1 MIILRQYTFS
11 KKENKDSEKDKKS
24 SKRKALELG
33 AGLGVGIGVSG
44 INNIGRGIGQ
54 GALMK
59 KADEIRLSEEE
70 NSKLKSALKKQAKD
84 QGTKIV
90 EFPDLDNSMATEGGI
105 IARSLH
111 KLLNKYPKLK
121 EDVKKSDPITEH
133 IGTDTIILGKGKK
146 SDADVLA
153 HELGHTQFTHRKR
166 SKNFIAKAAHEI
178 SGLSRLGTSNK
189 ANVLYAASGFKNGLK
204 SAKAKA
210 EGKKEKTWDKIKSVA
225 VPALVSAPML
235 ITEASATG
243 KGLKMLKNAGA
254 SKESMKQAKKALGA
268 ALGAYAL
275 QAGGSIASG
284 YAGRLIGKA
293 VGKKKYK
300 NKNKEEKNK
309 KES

>member
-11 KKENKDSEKDKKS
+11 KKENKDSEEDEKS
-24 SKRKALELG
+24 SKRKALG
-33 AGLGVGIGVSG
+33 VGLGVGIGVSG

>member
-11 KKENKDSEKDKKS
+11 KKENKDSEKDEKS
-24 SKRKALELG
+24 SKRKALG
-33 AGLGVGIGVSG
+33 AGLGIAVVTDV
-44 INNIGRGIGQ
+44 GRGLGQ
-54 GALMK
+54 GILMK

-105 IARSLH
+105 MGRSFH

-121 EDVKKSDPITEH
+121 EDVKKSDPTIEY
-133 IGTDTIILGKGKK
+133 IGTDTIITGKGRN

-153 HELGHTQFTHRKR
+153 HELGHTQFAHRKR
-166 SKNFIAKAAHEI
+166 SKNFIAKAAHEL
-178 SGLSRLGTSNK
+178 SGLSELGTSNK

-225 VPALVSAPML
+225 VPALVSAPLL
-235 ITEASATG
+235 ISEASASG
-243 KGLKMLKNAGA
+243 KGLKMLKKAGA

-268 ALGAYAL
+268 AYGAYAL

-284 YAGRLIGKA
+284 YTGRLLGKA

-300 NKNKEEKNK
+300 NKEEKNK

>member
-11 KKENKDSEKDKKS
+11 KKENKDSEKDEKS

-268 ALGAYAL
+268 AYGAYAL

-284 YAGRLIGKA
+284 YTGRLLGKA

-300 NKNKEEKNK
+300 NKEEKNK

>member
-11 KKENKDSEKDKKS
+11 KKENKDSEKDEKS
-24 SKRKALELG
+24 SKRKALG
-33 AGLGVGIGVSG
+33 AGLGVAAVTDV
-44 INNIGRGIGQ
+44 GRGIGQ
-54 GALMK
+54 VILNK
-59 KADEIRLSEEE
+59 KGDEIRLSEEE

-90 EFPDLDNSMATEGGI
+90 EFPDLDNSSATEGGI
-105 IARSLH
+105 FGRYLH
-111 KLLNKYPKLK
+111 KLLNKYPAKLR
-121 EDVKKSDPITEH
+121 EDLKKSDPTIEY
-133 IGTDTIILGKGKK
+133 IGTDTIILGKGKN

-166 SKNFIAKAAHEI
+166 SKDFIAKAAHEL
-178 SGLSRLGTSNK
+178 SGLSKIGTRNK

-254 SKESMKQAKKALGA
+254 SKESMKQANKALGA
-268 ALGAYAL
+268 YYGTYAL

-300 NKNKEEKNK
+300 NKEEKNKNK

>member
-24 SKRKALELG
+24 SNRKALG
-33 AGLGVGIGVSG
+33 AGLGIAAVTDVG
-44 INNIGRGIGQ
+44 RRLGQ
-54 GALMK
+54 GILIK

-105 IARSLH
+105 IGRSLH

-121 EDVKKSDPITEH
+121 EDFKKSDPITEH
-133 IGTDTIILGKGKK
+133 IGTDTIILGKGKT

-153 HELGHTQFTHRKR
+153 HELGHTQFIHRKR

-178 SGLSRLGTSNK
+178 SGLSKLGTSNK

-225 VPALVSAPML
+225 VPALVSAPLL

-268 ALGAYAL
+268 AYGTYAL
-275 QAGGSIASG
+275 RAGGSIASG

>member
-11 KKENKDSEKDKKS
+11 KKENKDSEKDEKS
-24 SKRKALELG
+24 SKRKALG
-33 AGLGVGIGVSG
+33 AGLGIAVVTDV
-44 INNIGRGIGQ
+44 GRGLGQ
-54 GALMK
+54 GILMK

-111 KLLNKYPKLK
+111 KLLNKYPELR
-121 EDVKKSDPITEH
+121 EDFKKSDPTTEH

-225 VPALVSAPML
+225 VPALVSAPLL
-235 ITEASATG
+235 ISEASASG
-243 KGLKMLKNAGA
+243 KGLKMLKKAGA

-268 ALGAYAL
+268 AYGAYAL

-284 YAGRLIGKA
+284 YAGRLLGKA

-300 NKNKEEKNK
+300 NKEEKNK

>member
-11 KKENKDSEKDKKS
+11 KKENKDSEKDEKS

-121 EDVKKSDPITEH
+121 EDLKKSDPITEH

-153 HELGHTQFTHRKR
+153 HELGHTQFIHRKR

-178 SGLSRLGTSNK
+178 SGLSKLGTSNK

-225 VPALVSAPML
+225 VPALVSAPLL

-268 ALGAYAL
+268 ALGVYAL

>member
-11 KKENKDSEKDKKS
+11 KKENKDSEKDEKS
-24 SKRKALELG
+24 SKRKALG
-33 AGLGVGIGVSG
+33 VGLGIAVVTDV
-44 INNIGRGIGQ
+44 GRGIGQ

-105 IARSLH
+105 IGRSFH
-111 KLLNKYPKLK
+111 KLLNKYSKLK
-121 EDVKKSDPITEH
+121 EDVKKSDPTIEH
-133 IGTDTIILGKGKK
+133 IGTDTIILGKGKT

-178 SGLSRLGTSNK
+178 SGLSELGISNK

-225 VPALVSAPML
+225 VPALVSAPLL

-243 KGLKMLKNAGA
+243 KGLKMLKKAGA

-300 NKNKEEKNK
+300 NKEEKNK

>member
-11 KKENKDSEKDKKS
+11 KKENKDSEKDEKS
-24 SKRKALELG
+24 SKRKVLE
-33 AGLGVGIGVSG
+33 LGVGIGVSG

-111 KLLNKYPKLK
+111 KLLNKYPELR
-121 EDVKKSDPITEH
+121 EDFKKSDPTTEH

-300 NKNKEEKNK
+300 NKNKNKEEKNK

>member
-11 KKENKDSEKDKKS
+11 KKENKDSEKDEKS
-24 SKRKALELG
+24 SKRKALG
-33 AGLGVGIGVSG
+33 AGLGVAAVTDV
-44 INNIGRGIGQ
+44 GRGIGQ
-54 GALMK
+54 VILNK
-59 KADEIRLSEEE
+59 KGDEIRLSEEE

-90 EFPDLDNSMATEGGI
+90 EFPDLDNSSATEGGI
-105 IARSLH
+105 LGRYLH
-111 KLLNKYPKLK
+111 KLLNKYPAELR
-121 EDVKKSDPITEH
+121 ENLKKSDPTIEY
-133 IGTDTIILGKGKK
+133 IGTDTIILGKGKN

-166 SKNFIAKAAHEI
+166 SKDFIAKAAHEL

-300 NKNKEEKNK
+300 NKEEKNK

>member
-11 KKENKDSEKDKKS
+11 KKENKDSEKDEKS
-24 SKRKALELG
+24 SKRKALG
-33 AGLGVGIGVSG
+33 VGLGIAVVTDV
-44 INNIGRGIGQ
+44 GRGIGQ

-105 IARSLH
+105 IGRSFH
-111 KLLNKYPKLK
+111 KLLNKYSKLK
-121 EDVKKSDPITEH
+121 EDVKKSDPTIEH
-133 IGTDTIILGKGKK
+133 IGTDTIILGKGKN

-178 SGLSRLGTSNK
+178 SGLSELGISNK

-225 VPALVSAPML
+225 VPALVSAPLL

-243 KGLKMLKNAGA
+243 KGLKMLKKAGA

-300 NKNKEEKNK
+300 NKEEKNK

>member
-11 KKENKDSEKDKKS
+11 KKENKDSEKDEKS
-24 SKRKALELG
+24 SKRKALG
-33 AGLGVGIGVSG
+33 VGLGIAVVTDVGK
-44 INNIGRGIGQ
+44 GIGQ
-54 GALMK
+54 GTLMK

-90 EFPDLDNSMATEGGI
+90 EFPDLDNSSATEGGI
-105 IARSLH
+105 AGRFFR
-111 KLLNKYPKLK
+111 KLLNT
-121 EDVKKSDPITEH
+121 KSKDQYEYDPIMEH
-133 IGTDTIILGKGKK
+133 IGTDTIILGKGRN
-146 SDADVLA
+146 SDADTLA
-153 HELGHTQFTHRKR
+153 HELGHTQFAHRKR
-166 SKNFIAKAAHEI
+166 SKNFIAKAAHEL
-178 SGLSRLGTSNK
+178 SGLSKLGTSDK
-189 ANVLYAASGFKNGLK
+189 ANVLYAASGFKNGLQ

-210 EGKKEKTWDKIKSVA
+210 EGKKEKAWDKIKSVA

-235 ITEASATG
+235 LTEASATG

-268 ALGAYAL
+268 AYGAYAL

-300 NKNKEEKNK
+300 NKEEKNK

>member
-11 KKENKDSEKDKKS
+11 KKENKDSEEDEKS
-24 SKRKALELG
+24 SKRKALG
-33 AGLGVGIGVSG
+33 VGLGVGIGVSN
-44 INNIGRGIGQ
+44 INNIGRRIGQ

-59 KADEIRLSEEE
+59 KVDEIRLSEEE

-105 IARSLH
+105 IGRSVH
-111 KLLNKYPKLK
+111 KLLNKYPELR
-121 EDVKKSDPITEH
+121 EDLKKSDPITEH
-133 IGTDTIILGKGKK
+133 IGTDTIITGKGRN

-153 HELGHTQFTHRKR
+153 HELGHTQFAHRKR

-178 SGLSRLGTSNK
+178 SGLSKLGTSNK

-210 EGKKEKTWDKIKSVA
+210 EGKKEKTWDRIKSVA
-225 VPALVSAPML
+225 VPALVSAPLL

-268 ALGAYAL
+268 ALGVYAL

-300 NKNKEEKNK
+300 NKEEKNK

>member
-24 SKRKALELG
+24 SNRKALG
-33 AGLGVGIGVSG
+33 AGLGIAVVTDV
-44 INNIGRGIGQ
+44 GRGLGQ
-54 GALMK
+54 GILMK

-90 EFPDLDNSMATEGGI
+90 EFPDLDDSMATEGGI
-105 IARSLH
+105 MGRSFH

-121 EDVKKSDPITEH
+121 EDLKKSDPITEH
-133 IGTDTIILGKGKK
+133 IGTDTIILGKGKT

-153 HELGHTQFTHRKR
+153 HELGHTQFIHRKR

-178 SGLSRLGTSNK
+178 SGLSKLGTSNK

-225 VPALVSAPML
+225 VPALVSAPLL
-235 ITEASATG
+235 ISEASASG
-243 KGLKMLKNAGA
+243 KGLKMLKKAGA

-268 ALGAYAL
+268 ALGVYAL

>member
-11 KKENKDSEKDKKS
+11 KKENKDSEKDEKS
-24 SKRKALELG
+24 SKRKALG
-33 AGLGVGIGVSG
+33 AGLGIAVVTDV
-44 INNIGRGIGQ
+44 GRGLGQ
-54 GALMK
+54 GILMK

-111 KLLNKYPKLK
+111 KLLNKYPELR
-121 EDVKKSDPITEH
+121 EDFKKSDPTTEH

-153 HELGHTQFTHRKR
+153 HELGHTQFIHRKR
-166 SKNFIAKAAHEI
+166 SKNFIAKAAHE
-178 SGLSRLGTSNK
+178 LSVLSELGTSNK

-225 VPALVSAPML
+225 VPALVSAPLL
-235 ITEASATG
+235 ISEASASG
-243 KGLKMLKNAGA
+243 KGLKMLKKAGA

-268 ALGAYAL
+268 AYGAYAL

-284 YAGRLIGKA
+284 YAGRLLGKA

-300 NKNKEEKNK
+300 NKEEKNK

>member
-11 KKENKDSEKDKKS
+11 KKENKDSEKDEKS
-24 SKRKALELG
+24 SKRKALG
-33 AGLGVGIGVSG
+33 AGLGIAVVTDVV
-44 INNIGRGIGQ
+44 RGLGQ

-59 KADEIRLSEEE
+59 KADETRLSEEE
-70 NSKLKSALKKQAKD
+70 NSKLKSVLKKQAKD

-90 EFPDLDNSMATEGGI
+90 EFPDLDNSMAAEGGI
-105 IARSLH
+105 MGRSLH

-121 EDVKKSDPITEH
+121 EDFKKSDPITEH
-133 IGTDTIILGKGKK
+133 IGTDTIILGKGKT

-153 HELGHTQFTHRKR
+153 HELGHTQFAHRKR

-225 VPALVSAPML
+225 VPALVSAPLL

-268 ALGAYAL
+268 ALGVYAL

>member
-11 KKENKDSEKDKKS
+11 KKENKDSEKDEKS
-24 SKRKALELG
+24 SKRKALG
-33 AGLGVGIGVSG
+33 AGLGIAVVTDV
-44 INNIGRGIGQ
+44 GRGLGQ
-54 GALMK
+54 GILMK

-105 IARSLH
+105 MGRSFH

-121 EDVKKSDPITEH
+121 EDVKKSDPTIEY
-133 IGTDTIILGKGKK
+133 IGTDTIITGKGRN

-166 SKNFIAKAAHEI
+166 SKNFIAKAAHE
-178 SGLSRLGTSNK
+178 LSVLSELGTSNK

-225 VPALVSAPML
+225 VPALVSAPLL
-235 ITEASATG
+235 ISEASASG
-243 KGLKMLKNAGA
+243 KGLKMLKKAGA

-268 ALGAYAL
+268 AYGAYAL

-284 YAGRLIGKA
+284 YAGRLLGKA

-300 NKNKEEKNK
+300 NKEEKNK

>member
-11 KKENKDSEKDKKS
+11 KKENKDSEKDEKS
-24 SKRKALELG
+24 SKRKALG
-33 AGLGVGIGVSG
+33 VGLGVGIGVSD
-44 INNIGRGIGQ
+44 INRIGKKIGQ

-59 KADEIRLSEEE
+59 KVDEIRLSEEE

-105 IARSLH
+105 IGRSVH
-111 KLLNKYPKLK
+111 KLLNKYPELR
-121 EDVKKSDPITEH
+121 EDFKKSDPITEH
-133 IGTDTIILGKGKK
+133 IGTDTIITGKGRN

-153 HELGHTQFTHRKR
+153 HELGHTQFAHRKR

-178 SGLSRLGTSNK
+178 SGLSKLGTSNK

-210 EGKKEKTWDKIKSVA
+210 EGKKEKTWDRIKSVA
-225 VPALVSAPML
+225 VPALVSAPLL

-268 ALGAYAL
+268 ALGVYAL

>member
-11 KKENKDSEKDKKS
+11 KKENKDSEKDEKS
-24 SKRKALELG
+24 SKRKALG
-33 AGLGVGIGVSG
+33 VGLGIAVVTDVG
-44 INNIGRGIGQ
+44 RRLGQ
-54 GALMK
+54 GILMK

-105 IARSLH
+105 IGRSLH
-111 KLLNKYPKLK
+111 KLINKYPKLK
-121 EDVKKSDPITEH
+121 EDLKKSDPITEH

-178 SGLSRLGTSNK
+178 SGLSKLGTIDK

-210 EGKKEKTWDKIKSVA
+210 EGKKEKAWDKIKSVA
-225 VPALVSAPML
+225 VPALVSAPLL
-235 ITEASATG
+235 ITEASASG
-243 KGLKMLKNAGA
+243 KGLKMLKKAGA
-254 SKESMKQAKKALGA
+254 SKEFMKQAKKALGA
-268 ALGAYAL
+268 AYGTYAL
-275 QAGGSIASG
+275 RAGGSIASG
-284 YAGRLIGKA
+284 YAGRLLGKA

-300 NKNKEEKNK
+300 NKEEKNK

>member
-11 KKENKDSEKDKKS
+11 KKENKDSEKDEKS
-24 SKRKALELG
+24 SKRKALG
-33 AGLGVGIGVSG
+33 AGLGIAVVTDV
-44 INNIGRGIGQ
+44 GRGLGQ
-54 GALMK
+54 GILMK

-111 KLLNKYPKLK
+111 KLINKYPKLK
-121 EDVKKSDPITEH
+121 EDLKKSDPITEH

>member
-11 KKENKDSEKDKKS
+11 KKENKDSEKDEKS
-24 SKRKALELG
+24 SKRKALG
-33 AGLGVGIGVSG
+33 VGLGIAVVTDVGK
-44 INNIGRGIGQ
+44 GIGQ
-54 GALMK
+54 GTLMK

-90 EFPDLDNSMATEGGI
+90 EFPDLDNSMVTEGGI
-105 IARSLH
+105 MGRSFH

-121 EDVKKSDPITEH
+121 EDVKKSDPTIEY
-133 IGTDTIILGKGKK
+133 IGTDTIITGKGRN

-166 SKNFIAKAAHEI
+166 SKNFIAKAAHEL
-178 SGLSRLGTSNK
+178 SGLSELGTSNK

-225 VPALVSAPML
+225 VPALVSAPLL
-235 ITEASATG
+235 ISEASASG
-243 KGLKMLKNAGA
+243 KGLKMLKKAGA

-268 ALGAYAL
+268 AYGAYAL

-284 YAGRLIGKA
+284 YAGRLLGKA

-300 NKNKEEKNK
+300 NKEEKNK

>member
-11 KKENKDSEKDKKS
+11 KKENKDSEKDEKS
-24 SKRKALELG
+24 SKRKALG
-33 AGLGVGIGVSG
+33 AGLGIAVVTDV
-44 INNIGRGIGQ
+44 GRGLGQ
-54 GALMK
+54 GILMK

-121 EDVKKSDPITEH
+121 EDVKKSDPTVEY
-133 IGTDTIILGKGKK
+133 IGTDTIITGKGRN

-178 SGLSRLGTSNK
+178 SGLSKLGTSNK

-225 VPALVSAPML
+225 VPALVSAPLL

-268 ALGAYAL
+268 ALGVYAL

>member
-11 KKENKDSEKDKKS
+11 KKENKDSEKDEKS
-24 SKRKALELG
+24 SKRKALG
-33 AGLGVGIGVSG
+33 AGLGVAAVTDV
-44 INNIGRGIGQ
+44 GRGIGQ
-54 GALMK
+54 VILNK
-59 KADEIRLSEEE
+59 KGDEIRLSEEE

-90 EFPDLDNSMATEGGI
+90 EFPDLDNSSATEGGI
-105 IARSLH
+105 LGRYLH
-111 KLLNKYPKLK
+111 KLLNKYPAKLR
-121 EDVKKSDPITEH
+121 EDLKKSDPTIEY
-133 IGTDTIILGKGKK
+133 IGTDTIILGKGKN

-166 SKNFIAKAAHEI
+166 SKDFIAKAAHEL
-178 SGLSRLGTSNK
+178 SGLSKIGTRNK

-268 ALGAYAL
+268 YYGTYAL

-300 NKNKEEKNK
+300 NKEEKNK

>member
-24 SKRKALELG
+24 SNRKALG
-33 AGLGVGIGVSG
+33 AGLGIAVVTDV
-44 INNIGRGIGQ
+44 GRGLGQ
-54 GALMK
+54 GILMK

-111 KLLNKYPKLK
+111 KLLNKYPELR
-121 EDVKKSDPITEH
+121 EDFKKSDPTTEH

-166 SKNFIAKAAHEI
+166 SKNFIAKAAHEL
-178 SGLSRLGTSNK
+178 SGLSELGTSNK

-225 VPALVSAPML
+225 VPALVSAPLL
-235 ITEASATG
+235 ISEASASG
-243 KGLKMLKNAGA
+243 KGLKMLKKAGA

>member
-24 SKRKALELG
+24 SNRKALG
-33 AGLGVGIGVSG
+33 AGLGIAVVTDV
-44 INNIGRGIGQ
+44 GRGLGQ
-54 GALMK
+54 GILMK

-90 EFPDLDNSMATEGGI
+90 EFPDLDDSMATEGGI
-105 IARSLH
+105 MGRSFH

-121 EDVKKSDPITEH
+121 EDLKKSDPITEH
-133 IGTDTIILGKGKK
+133 IGTDTIILGKGKT

-153 HELGHTQFTHRKR
+153 HELGHTQFIHRKR

-178 SGLSRLGTSNK
+178 SGLSKLGTSNK

-225 VPALVSAPML
+225 VPALVSAPLL
-235 ITEASATG
+235 ISEASASG
-243 KGLKMLKNAGA
+243 KGLKMLKKAGA

-268 ALGAYAL
+268 AYGAYAL